1 MAKKLWS
8 IFTGNEM
15 DRCFITGRYDNI
27 ERHHIFEGRQG
38 FKKKSE
44 ELGFVVPLHRSIH
57 PNSAFCTDKNWVD
70 LQHWLCRK
78 CQEYFIEIQGHS
90 RQEWYDIFG
99 KFFDDRSNEK
109 TFLNETFQWD
119 LRGDKDGDL

>member
-8 IFTGNEM
+8 IFTDDM
-15 DRCFITGRYDNI
+15 DRCFMTGRYDGI

-44 ELGFVVPLHRSIH
+44 ELGFVVPIHRSIH
-57 PNSAFCTDKNWVD
+57 PNSAFCTDKNFAD
-70 LQHWLCRK
+70 LQHWFCRK
-78 CQEYFIEIQGHS
+78 CQEYFIDVQGHS

-99 KFFDDRSNEK
+99 KFYDDRCDEN
-109 TFLNETFQWD
+109 TYLNESFKWR
-119 LRGDKDGDL
+119 L

>member
-1 MAKKLWS
+1 MTKRVD
-8 IFTGNEM
+8 G
-15 DRCFITGRYDNI
+15 I

-57 PNSAFCTDKNWVD
+57 PNGAYCSDKNWVD
-70 LQHWLCRK
+70 LDHWLRRK
-78 CQEYFIEIQGHS
+78 CQEYFIEIQGHT

-99 KFFDDRSNEK
+99 KFFDDRADEK
-109 TFLNETFQWD
+109 TFLNDTFEWD
-119 LRGDKDGDL
+119 LRGDKHGNV